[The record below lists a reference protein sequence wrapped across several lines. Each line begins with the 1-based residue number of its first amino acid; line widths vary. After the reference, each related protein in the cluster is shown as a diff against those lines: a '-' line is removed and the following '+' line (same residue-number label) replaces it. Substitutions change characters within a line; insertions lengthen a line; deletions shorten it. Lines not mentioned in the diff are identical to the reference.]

1 MKRRIKDLRVIIT
14 GASSGIGRAL
24 AVELARREA
33 HVLINARRAER
44 LESLAEDIRKE
55 GGRVETVVGDLT
67 EPNVRERIVEAAKER
82 FGGLDVLVNNAGVG
96 SMGKFEHADPR
107 RTRDVMELNFFALTE
122 MTRLAL
128 PLLKH
133 GTTPMIVNV
142 SSILGLRGAPYSS
155 AYTASKFA
163 VQGFSESLRAE
174 LTPHKIDVL
183 VVSPGTTETEFFDSV
198 LEKNGEPAWPSH
210 TPVTPEHVATSIVR
224 AMEKGKHAVIPYF
237 WGKVMV
243 WMNRLSPRLMDGV
256 MARYV

>member
-1 MKRRIKDLRVIIT
+1 MKRKIDGLRVIVT
-14 GASSGIGRAL
+14 GSSSGIGRAL
-24 AVELARREA
+24 AMELARRGA
-33 HVLINARRAER
+33 HVVINARRAER
-44 LESLAEDIRKE
+44 LEALADAIRKE
-55 GGRVETVVGDLT
+55 GGNVETAVGDLT
-67 EPNVRERIVEAAKER
+67 EPEVREKLIETAKER
-82 FGGLDVLVNNAGVG
+82 FGGLDVLINNAGVG
-96 SMGKFEHADPR
+96 SMGKFEHADPQ

-128 PLLKH
+128 PLLMH

-142 SSILGLRGAPYSS
+142 SSILGLRGTPYSS
-155 AYTASKFA
+155 GYSASKFA

-198 LEKNGEPAWPSH
+198 LEKKGEPAWPSH
-210 TPVTPEHVATSIVR
+210 TPVTPEHVAISVVR

-243 WMNRLSPRLMDGV
+243 WINRLSPKLMDGV
-256 MARYV
+256 MSRYV